1 MPKKMFTEAG
11 LERLRAPE
19 NGRIEYGD
27 SVVPGLMLRISE
39 TGVKS
44 WSVLYKVKGEGGASP
59 TTGRPLKGTQ
69 RRISLGV
76 YPILGVKQARETA
89 MEVLHQAFGGT
100 DARVVRNE
108 VLLSRS
114 ANTVEAVAK
123 RYIDD
128 AKPNIESWSKI
139 DRGLQLHVL
148 PLWGDRVIGGI
159 RRRDVHDLLD
169 GLIAKGKPGAAS
181 DVRKHLS
188 RLFNWAIDREI
199 ITENPVSGVK
209 RKDLQYKA
217 DAGRALSDN
226 ELRAIWRA
234 ADRMGYPFGTYF
246 KLMILTGQRR
256 NEWADAKHSEICF
269 KRKALEIRKARYKGR
284 RDHVVP
290 LSPLAWAIYEAMPH
304 WNGKD
309 PFIFSTRA
317 GEVPISG
324 FTQAKAR
331 LDELAAE
338 ELKKALGDRE
348 TALEKYRIHD
358 FRVTCESRLADLG
371 FNQDVRDA
379 VLGHAK
385 VGLQRTYNKHDYAD
399 EKRRAL
405 DKYAE
410 HIMVI
415 LEKSAR

>member
-1 MPKKMFTEAG
+1 MAKKMFTEAG
-11 LERLRAPE
+11 LDRLRAPDR
-19 NGRIEYGD
+19 GRVEYGD
-27 SVVPGLMLRISE
+27 SVVPGLMLRISD

-59 TTGRPLKGTQ
+59 RTGRPMKGTQ

-76 YPILGVKQARETA
+76 YPILGVKQARDAA
-89 MEVLHQAFGGT
+89 MDVLQKAIEGK
-100 DARVVRNE
+100 DARVVRNAA
-108 VLLSRS
+108 LLAQGS
-114 ANTVEAVAK
+114 NTFEAVAK
-123 RYIDD
+123 RFIEQD

-139 DRGLQLHVL
+139 ERALELHVY
-148 PLWGDRVIGGI
+148 PEWGECGIADI
-159 RRRDVHDLLD
+159 RRRDVHELLD
-169 GLIAKGKPGAAS
+169 GLIAKGRTGTAS

-199 ITENPVSGVK
+199 ISENPLSGLK

-217 DAGRALSDN
+217 DAGRALTDD

-234 ADRMGYPFGTYF
+234 ADRINYPFGPFF

-256 NEWADAKHSEICF
+256 NEWADAKHSEVCF
-269 KRKALEIRKARYKGR
+269 KRKVLDVPKARFKGR

-290 LSPLAWAIYEAMPH
+290 LSPLAWEIYSTAPRC
-304 WNGKD
+304 NGKD
-309 PFIFSTRA
+309 PYVFSTQG

-324 FTQAKAR
+324 FSKAKAY
-331 LDELAAE
+331 LDELTQE
-338 ELKKALGDRE
+338 ELRKATGEPGAKLG
-348 TALEKYRIHD
+348 KYRIHD

-399 EKRRAL
+399 EKRQAL
-405 DKYAE
+405 EAYAQ
-410 HIMVI
+410 HVMGVVCAA
-415 LEKSAR
+415 S